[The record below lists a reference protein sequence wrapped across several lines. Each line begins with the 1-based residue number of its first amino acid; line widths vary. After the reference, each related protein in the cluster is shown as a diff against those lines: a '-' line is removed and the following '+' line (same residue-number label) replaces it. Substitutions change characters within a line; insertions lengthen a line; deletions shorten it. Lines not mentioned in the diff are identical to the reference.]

1 MKEHWSVRRNTRMV
15 LAKYPRTCHHLYRV
29 SQKVE
34 RSIFV
39 TLIVENILIS
49 SDKTLSSEKNDT
61 KIIWFGSV
69 VLILQPFFETQSFTV
84 ADPHLWNTARA
95 IYDGESIIP

>member
-1 MKEHWSVRRNTRMV
+1 MRSLGQGNFICYIRYFDIPGVPKE
-15 LAKYPRTCHHLYRV
+15 A
-29 SQKVE
+29 E

-39 TLIVENILIS
+39 TLMFQNILMS

-69 VLILQPFFETQSFTV
+69 VLILQPFLDTQSV
-84 ADPHLWNTARA
+84 RA
-95 IYDGESIIP
+95 IYGGYGSP